1 VAAAIPAAIV
11 GAVTWIGD
19 NVVKPIDLELQPNW
33 NMEKPLSEFKKATGE
48 FIGGVAAADKAAA
61 DQITS
66 DAAMITQATADGYVG
81 IPTAAEAAMFLANY
95 KIQQGLDNDV
105 KTIQSS
111 KAALTSAWSD
121 AMNTQVSAA
130 TIAYRLQSN
139 AADIADNARQIADKK
154 SWKKLTTQQQDA
166 LLEQKVQLQANRVA
180 LLEEDADY
188 GTKAQKAE
196 KLNGLLQSAALKAG
210 LASTDPDTVAMW
222 QQVEADTQT
231 ALDQLQGNMN
241 TGGINAAKA
250 LEDGLNGVT
259 VKITSGKFT
268 GKNLGSFDV
277 GTPYVPFD
285 QIAKIHR
292 AERILTADD
301 NAAVSSGAAV
311 LASPAALSAGGDVI
325 NINIGSYTGSVDQLA
340 AKLAHHIRLTRS

>member
-1 VAAAIPAAIV
+1 
-11 GAVTWIGD
+11 
-19 NVVKPIDLELQPNW
+19 
-33 NMEKPLSEFKKATGE
+33 
-48 FIGGVAAADKAAA
+48 
-61 DQITS
+61 
-66 DAAMITQATADGYVG
+66 
-81 IPTAAEAAMFLANY
+81 
-95 KIQQGLDNDV
+95 
-105 KTIQSS
+105 
-111 KAALTSAWSD
+111 
-121 AMNTQVSAA
+121 
-130 TIAYRLQSN
+130 
-139 AADIADNARQIADKK
+139 
-154 SWKKLTTQQQDA
+154 
-166 LLEQKVQLQANRVA
+166 
-180 LLEEDADY
+180 
-188 GTKAQKAE
+188 
-196 KLNGLLQSAALKAG
+196 
-210 LASTDPDTVAMW
+210 MW